1 MLQSSRMPR
10 FVQMLRAV
18 TVRPVTLLV
27 LPSDSARTFRLRLPA
42 AVLVMLG
49 VVWLA
54 SVTVAT
60 LLAGRHLH
68 YEAMRLLNAH
78 LAEQTER
85 YASEVAKAEALT
97 GRLKPLEE
105 ELRRRLARTRR
116 EAVQG
121 AGEGGPGASFLPEE
135 IPGRV
140 ANLERVGE
148 ELFRNYQG
156 LSSLIAST
164 PSGWP
169 VHGWITSEYGERI
182 SPYTGEVG
190 SVHQGVDIANKLGSP
205 IVAPADG
212 MVLYAAWTPGGYG
225 KMVEIAH
232 GYGYATRYGHCSRLR
247 VTAGQRVHRG
257 DVIAYLGAT
266 GNATGPHVHYEIR
279 LYGVPVSPRPF
290 MK

>member
-1 MLQSSRMPR
+1 MRRILHT
-10 FVQMLRAV
+10 LRTV

-27 LPSDSARTFRLRLPA
+27 LPADSARTFRLRLPA
-42 AVLVMLG
+42 AILVLLA
-49 VVWLA
+49 VVWVA
-54 SVTVAT
+54 SVTAAA

-78 LAEQTER
+78 LAEQTQR
-85 YASEVAKAEALT
+85 YADEVAKAEALA

-121 AGEGGPGASFLPEE
+121 AGEGGPAPSFLSEE

-140 ANLERVGE
+140 ASLERVGE

-156 LSSLIAST
+156 LTSMIAST

-169 VHGWITSEYGERI
+169 VRGWITSEYGERI

-205 IVAPADG
+205 IVAAADG

-232 GYGYATRYGHCSRLR
+232 GYGYSTRYGHCSRLR
-247 VTAGQRVHRG
+247 VTAGQRVRRG
-257 DVIAYLGAT
+257 EVIAYLGAT

-279 LYGVPVSPRPF
+279 LYGVPVAPRPF
-290 MK
+290 MR